1 MTETTNLIDKLSTD
15 LLKIVPTSGVEH
27 TTINVLG
34 NLLKLAAPEI
44 ESAVSAKVDTGKLIS
59 GISKMEQSFELALQG
74 GSEITEALKGPAPDT
89 TANVVDLST
98 HTEGNA

>member
-1 MTETTNLIDKLSTD
+1 MTETTNVIDKLATD
-15 LLKIVPTSGVEH
+15 LLKVVPTSGAEH
-27 TTINVLG
+27 TTINVLV

-44 ESAVSAKVDTGKLIS
+44 ESVVSAKVDTGKLIS

-74 GSEITEALKGPAPDT
+74 GSEITEALKGPSAAPT
-89 TANVVDLST
+89 SNVVDLST